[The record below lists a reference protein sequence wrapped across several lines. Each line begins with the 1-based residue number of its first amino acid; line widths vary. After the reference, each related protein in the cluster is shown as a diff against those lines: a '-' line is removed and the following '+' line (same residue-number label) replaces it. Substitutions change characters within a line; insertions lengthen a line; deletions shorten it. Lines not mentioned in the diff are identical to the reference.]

1 MDRRADGIMWKEVED
16 AEDPEVMRAM
26 Y

>member
-1 MDRRADGIMWKEVED
+1 MDRRADDIIWKEVED
-16 AEDPEVMRAM
+16 ADDPEVMTSK